1 MFQCHSSNCLK
12 SFLFLKSVNLDLKL
26 WLLLAMIQF
35 VLQFISFRPW
45 KFSLWVSNK
54 MELSLNK
61 LCLSGQIKNIATLQ
75 EKVINCRC
83 SIDDICTK
91 CTNRCKGITLCTK
104 FIKRSNQKS
113 AFQIHYSAKLELEYY
128 KVINF

>member
-1 MFQCHSSNCLK
+1 MAFDDSFQDMAKTKSSND
-12 SFLFLKSVNLDLKL
+12 FTN
-26 WLLLAMIQF
+26 
-35 VLQFISFRPW
+35 
-45 KFSLWVSNK
+45 N
-54 MELSLNK
+54 
-61 LCLSGQIKNIATLQ
+61 Q